1 MSTKWIFALAVVLL
15 VVIGLDSTLYTVEPT
30 EQVLITQFGKPV
42 RVVDKPG
49 LYAKL
54 PFIQT
59 AIMFDKR
66 LLDATLPGEEVILGD
81 QRRLIVDS
89 FARFRIT
96 SPLKYYQSIGG
107 TESGIRGRL
116 DAVVSSALRQVLG
129 DIPLAD
135 LLSRDRDP
143 IMAQIRDEANRQM
156 AGFGIKVVD
165 VRIRRADLPAE
176 NTDAVLKRMQAGRE
190 RIAALARADG
200 AEESQKIHADADK
213 TVTVLVAQA
222 KAKASALEGQGEA
235 KAIDIY
241 AKSFSQDPNFYRIWR
256 TLQAYRHGLAGA
268 NTNLVLTPGSG
279 FLQYLTKP
287 PTSTAMPPP

>member
-1 MSTKWIFALAVVLL
+1 
-15 VVIGLDSTLYTVEPT
+15 
-30 EQVLITQFGKPV
+30 
-42 RVVDKPG
+42 G

-200 AEESQKIHADADK
+200 
-213 TVTVLVAQA
+213 TVLVAQA